1 MGDVVAIISLATKAT
16 RVIRDSR
23 YAPAEYQELQKEL
36 ASLRTLFS
44 NVERVALASEVE
56 NDLPIVSQR
65 LLESSSIDSVCQL
78 APPFSS
84 DIQEVIQ
91 RCFDLLTSFTKK
103 TEGYNKYLSESSSGN
118 RFVSIWKRLC
128 WAALKKKQVA
138 KLKTELSHQRE
149 SLGMLL
155 SSILLVS
162 TGRIED
168 IMIRRFTQLDDI
180 HKLLSGPSVWLV
192 DASLHRMRFPFEI
205 FSTWE
210 SFRFA
215 LKSHLRHG
223 AGGALIARGAFEL
236 VHEETHAIVSEATW
250 HDLVKPE
257 ATICVNIIL
266 CTKRSERVC
275 PSCQQPYDSS
285 GNDIGA
291 PARCNCGTIIRV
303 SSQQIQAVGGTEDI
317 EQIDVESDDAELR
330 QEFKLLRR
338 FHIVQSKQASVRHE
352 VFFGIINLGSQKLIL
367 TPTLFKAKR
376 RHWAA
381 ASPSLRGCFDHPIQ
395 TQLDG
400 IFGNPAPKVQCPQIN
415 PHSAQKKMPVPLW
428 ALPTHSVS
436 GGPLYI

>member
-1 MGDVVAIISLATKAT
+1 MEWRLGPVSWLRLKGPPLDKLSLSPSLSPPVADGMASFVNMGDVVAIISLATKAT

-36 ASLRTLFS
+36 ASLRILFS
-44 NVERVALASEVE
+44 NVERVALASEAE
-56 NDLPIVSQR
+56 NDLTIVSQR
-65 LLESSSIDSVCQL
+65 LLESSSTNSVCQL

-91 RCFDLLTSFTKK
+91 RCFDLLTSFTKR
-103 TEGYNKYLSESSSGN
+103 TEGYNKYLSESSTGN

-138 KLKTELSHQRE
+138 KLKAELSHQRE

-180 HKLLSGPSVWLV
+180 YKLLSGPSVWLV

-215 LKSHLRHG
+215 LKTHLRHG

-303 SSQQIQAVGGTEDI
+303 SSQQIQAVGGPEDI

-338 FHIVQSKQASVRHE
+338 FHIVQSKRSKPACGMRQKGDTGRQLRRASEVVLTIPSKHSWMVSSEIRHRRCSVR
-352 VFFGIINLGSQKLIL
+352 K
-367 TPTLFKAKR
+367 
-376 RHWAA
+376 
-381 ASPSLRGCFDHPIQ
+381 
-395 TQLDG
+395 
-400 IFGNPAPKVQCPQIN
+400 
-415 PHSAQKKMPVPLW
+415 
-428 ALPTHSVS
+428 
-436 GGPLYI
+436 

>member
-1 MGDVVAIISLATKAT
+1 MAQAKRTSLTKLSPSPSLSPPVADGMASFINMGDVVAIISLATKAT

-36 ASLRTLFS
+36 ASLRILFS
-44 NVERVALASEVE
+44 NVERVALASEAE
-56 NDLPIVSQR
+56 NDLPIVPQR
-65 LLESSSIDSVCQL
+65 LLDSSSIDSVCQL

-103 TEGYNKYLSESSSGN
+103 TEEYNKYLSESSTGN

-128 WAALKKKQVA
+128 WAALKRKQVA
-138 KLKTELSHQRE
+138 KLKAELSHQRQ

-168 IMIRRFTQLDDI
+168 IMIRRFTQLEDI
-180 HKLLSGPSVWLV
+180 HKLLSGPTVWLV
-192 DASLHRMRFPFEI
+192 DASLHRMRFPFGI

-210 SFRFA
+210 AR
-215 LKSHLRHG
+215 G
-223 AGGALIARGAFEL
+223 GGALIARGAFEL
-236 VHEETHAIVSEATW
+236 VHEETHAIVSETTW
-250 HDLVKPE
+250 HDLIKPE

-275 PSCQQPYDSS
+275 PSCQQPCDSS

-291 PARCNCGTIIRV
+291 PTRCNCGTIIRV
-303 SSQQIQAVGGTEDI
+303 SSQQIQAVSGTEDI

-352 VFFGIINLGSQKLIL
+352 VFFGIIDLGSHKLIL
-367 TPTLFKAKR
+367 TPPLQGKKVTVGGSFAKPQRLF
-376 RHWAA
+376 
-381 ASPSLRGCFDHPIQ
+381 
-395 TQLDG
+395 
-400 IFGNPAPKVQCPQIN
+400 
-415 PHSAQKKMPVPLW
+415 
-428 ALPTHSVS
+428 
-436 GGPLYI
+436 